1 MLGKVILEYNSRVL
15 LKYLL
20 VATGKSSPEVRVEMR
35 RDRKEIAAK
44 GSMCGPRRNGKW
56 IIVPIVDIFSEPP
69 PPPPWM

>member
-1 MLGKVILEYNSRVL
+1 MLGKVILEYYSRVL

-44 GSMCGPRRNGKW
+44 GSMVW
-56 IIVPIVDIFSEPP
+56 AQAE
-69 PPPPWM
+69 W